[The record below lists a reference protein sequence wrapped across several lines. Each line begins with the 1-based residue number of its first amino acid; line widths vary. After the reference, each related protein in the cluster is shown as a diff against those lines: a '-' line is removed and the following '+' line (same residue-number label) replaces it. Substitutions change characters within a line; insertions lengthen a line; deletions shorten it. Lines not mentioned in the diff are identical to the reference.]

1 MGRSVVRAGA
11 VRCQACRLAPRWCVC
26 RALPQATTAI
36 QVDVLMH
43 PREQCK
49 PSSTGKLI
57 ERAVQGARCQLYQ
70 RGPHHE
76 PNILVPESHQHSGPP
91 PPSLAAL
98 RGPELWILHP
108 LGEPLESIQS
118 VVDRSTPLRVL
129 LLDGNWSQAGE
140 MLRTVESMGRCVR
153 LRAAGPSRYWLRD
166 QREPSHI
173 STAEALLGVFN
184 AVGDTAAEVQF
195 RLHFELHVY
204 ASLRARGRRQL
215 AEDYLQDSPLK
226 AVIPDF
232 LERLNA
238 RRP

>member
-11 VRCQACRLAPRWCVC
+11 VRCHACRLAPRWCVC

-43 PREQCK
+43 PQEQCK
-49 PSSTGKLI
+49 PSSTGQLI
-57 ERAVQGARCQLYQ
+57 ERAVQGSRCQLYQ
-70 RGPHHE
+70 RG
-76 PNILVPESHQHSGPP
+76 SHQHGGPSA
-91 PPSLAAL
+91 PSLAAL
-98 RGPELWILHP
+98 QAPELWILHP

-118 VVDRSTPLRVL
+118 VIDSSTPLRVL

-140 MLRTVESMGRCVR
+140 MLRAVESMGRCVR
-153 LRAAGPSRYWLRD
+153 LRATGPTRYWLRD
-166 QREPSHI
+166 QRAPSHI

-184 AVGDTAAEVQF
+184 AVGDTAAEDQF

-215 AEDYLQDSPLK
+215 AEHYLLDSQLK
-226 AVIPDF
+226 AAIPDF

>member
-1 MGRSVVRAGA
+1 MRAGA
-11 VRCQACRLAPRWCVC
+11 VRCHACRLAPRWCVC

-43 PREQCK
+43 PQEQCK

-70 RGPHHE
+70 RG
-76 PNILVPESHQHSGPP
+76 SHQHGGPSA
-91 PPSLAAL
+91 PSLAAL
-98 RGPELWILHP
+98 QAPELWILHP

-118 VVDRSTPLRVL
+118 VIDSSTPLRVL

-215 AEDYLQDSPLK
+215 AEDYLLDSPLK
-226 AVIPDF
+226 AAIPDF

>member
-1 MGRSVVRAGA
+1 MRAGA
-11 VRCQACRLAPRWCVC
+11 VRCHACRLAPRWCVC

-43 PREQCK
+43 PQEQCK

-70 RGPHHE
+70 RG
-76 PNILVPESHQHSGPP
+76 SHQHGGPSA
-91 PPSLAAL
+91 PSLAAL
-98 RGPELWILHP
+98 QAPELWILHP

-118 VVDRSTPLRVL
+118 VIDSSTPLRVL

-184 AVGDTAAEVQF
+184 AVGDTAAEDQF

-215 AEDYLQDSPLK
+215 AEDYLLDSPLK
-226 AVIPDF
+226 AAIPDF

>member
-1 MGRSVVRAGA
+1 MRAGA
-11 VRCQACRLAPRWCVC
+11 VRCHACRLAPRWCVC

-43 PREQCK
+43 PQEQCK

-70 RGPHHE
+70 RG
-76 PNILVPESHQHSGPP
+76 SHQHGGPS

-98 RGPELWILHP
+98 QGTELWILHP

-140 MLRTVESMGRCVR
+140 MLRTVESIGRCVR
-153 LRAAGPSRYWLRD
+153 LRAAGPSR
-166 QREPSHI
+166 
-173 STAEALLGVFN
+173 
-184 AVGDTAAEVQF
+184 
-195 RLHFELHVY
+195 
-204 ASLRARGRRQL
+204 
-215 AEDYLQDSPLK
+215 
-226 AVIPDF
+226 
-232 LERLNA
+232 
-238 RRP
+238 

>member
-11 VRCQACRLAPRWCVC
+11 VRCHACRLAPRWCVC

-43 PREQCK
+43 PQEQCK

-70 RGPHHE
+70 RG
-76 PNILVPESHQHSGPP
+76 SHQHGGPSA
-91 PPSLAAL
+91 PSLAAL
-98 RGPELWILHP
+98 QAPELWILHP

-118 VVDRSTPLRVL
+118 VIDSSTPLRVL

>member
-1 MGRSVVRAGA
+1 MRAGA
-11 VRCQACRLAPRWCVC
+11 VRCHACRLAPRWCVC

-43 PREQCK
+43 PQEQCK

-70 RGPHHE
+70 RG
-76 PNILVPESHQHSGPP
+76 SHQHGGPSA
-91 PPSLAAL
+91 PSLAAL
-98 RGPELWILHP
+98 QAPELWILHP

-118 VVDRSTPLRVL
+118 VIDSSTPLRVL

-215 AEDYLQDSPLK
+215 AEHYLLDSPLK
-226 AVIPDF
+226 AAIPDF

>member
-11 VRCQACRLAPRWCVC
+11 VRCHACRLAPRWCVC

-43 PREQCK
+43 PQEQCK

-70 RGPHHE
+70 RG
-76 PNILVPESHQHSGPP
+76 SHQHGGPSA
-91 PPSLAAL
+91 PSLAAL
-98 RGPELWILHP
+98 QAPELWILHP

-118 VVDRSTPLRVL
+118 VIDSSTPLRVL

-215 AEDYLQDSPLK
+215 AEDYLLDSPLK
-226 AVIPDF
+226 AAIPDF

>member
-11 VRCQACRLAPRWCVC
+11 VRCHACRLAPRWCVC

-43 PREQCK
+43 PQEQCK

-70 RGPHHE
+70 RG
-76 PNILVPESHQHSGPP
+76 LHQHGGPS

-98 RGPELWILHP
+98 QAPELWILHP

-118 VVDRSTPLRVL
+118 VIDSSTHLRVL

-184 AVGDTAAEVQF
+184 AVGDTAAEDQF

-226 AVIPDF
+226 AAIPDF

>member
-11 VRCQACRLAPRWCVC
+11 VRCHACRLAPRWCVC
-26 RALPQATTAI
+26 RALLQATTAI

-43 PREQCK
+43 PQEQCK

-57 ERAVQGARCQLYQ
+57 ERAVQGARCQLFQ
-70 RGPHHE
+70 RG
-76 PNILVPESHQHSGPP
+76 SHQHGGPSA
-91 PPSLAAL
+91 PSLAAL
-98 RGPELWILHP
+98 QAPELWILHP

-118 VVDRSTPLRVL
+118 VIDSSTPLRVL

-226 AVIPDF
+226 AAIPDF

>member
-11 VRCQACRLAPRWCVC
+11 VRCHACRLAPRWCVC

-43 PREQCK
+43 PQEQCK

-70 RGPHHE
+70 RGF
-76 PNILVPESHQHSGPP
+76 HQHGGPS

-98 RGPELWILHP
+98 QAPELWILHP

-118 VVDRSTPLRVL
+118 VIDSSTPLRVL

-153 LRAAGPSRYWLRD
+153 LRAAGPSRYWLRN

-215 AEDYLQDSPLK
+215 AEDYLLDSPLK
-226 AVIPDF
+226 AAIPDF

>member
-11 VRCQACRLAPRWCVC
+11 VRCHSCRLAPRWCVC

-43 PREQCK
+43 PQEQCK

-70 RGPHHE
+70 RG
-76 PNILVPESHQHSGPP
+76 SHQHGGPS

-98 RGPELWILHP
+98 QAPELWILHP

-118 VVDRSTPLRVL
+118 VIDSSTPLRVL

-153 LRAAGPSRYWLRD
+153 LAP
-166 QREPSHI
+166 P
-173 STAEALLGVFN
+173 
-184 AVGDTAAEVQF
+184 DTGCETNESPAT
-195 RLHFELHVY
+195 
-204 ASLRARGRRQL
+204 SRRQRPCWASSMPWAIRL
-215 AEDYLQDSPLK
+215 RKFSFDSTSNCTCMPRFEPEADANWQKTTCRTLH
-226 AVIPDF
+226 
-232 LERLNA
+232 
-238 RRP
+238 

>member
-11 VRCQACRLAPRWCVC
+11 VRCHACRLAPRWCVC
-26 RALPQATTAI
+26 RAIPQATTAI

-43 PREQCK
+43 PQEQCK

-70 RGPHHE
+70 RG
-76 PNILVPESHQHSGPP
+76 SHQHGGPSA
-91 PPSLAAL
+91 PSLAAL
-98 RGPELWILHP
+98 QAPELWILHP

-118 VVDRSTPLRVL
+118 VIDSSTPLRVL

-226 AVIPDF
+226 AAIPDF

>member
-1 MGRSVVRAGA
+1 VRAGA
-11 VRCQACRLAPRWCVC
+11 VRCHACRLAPRWCVC
-26 RALPQATTAI
+26 RALSQATTAI

-43 PREQCK
+43 PQEQCK

-70 RGPHHE
+70 RG
-76 PNILVPESHQHSGPP
+76 LHQHGGPSA
-91 PPSLAAL
+91 PSLAAL
-98 RGPELWILHP
+98 QAPELWILHP

-118 VVDRSTPLRVL
+118 VIDSSTHLRVL

-215 AEDYLQDSPLK
+215 AEDYLLDSPLK
-226 AVIPDF
+226 AAIPNF

>member
-11 VRCQACRLAPRWCVC
+11 VRCHACRLAPRWCVC

-43 PREQCK
+43 PQEQCK

-57 ERAVQGARCQLYQ
+57 ERAVQGSRCQLYQ
-70 RGPHHE
+70 RG
-76 PNILVPESHQHSGPP
+76 SHQHGGPS

-98 RGPELWILHP
+98 QAPELWILHP

-118 VVDRSTPLRVL
+118 VIDSSTPLRVL

-215 AEDYLQDSPLK
+215 AEDYLLDSPLK
-226 AVIPDF
+226 AAIPDF

>member
-11 VRCQACRLAPRWCVC
+11 VRCHSCRLAPRWCVC

-43 PREQCK
+43 PQEQCK

-70 RGPHHE
+70 RG
-76 PNILVPESHQHSGPP
+76 SHQHGGPSA
-91 PPSLAAL
+91 PSLAAL
-98 RGPELWILHP
+98 QAPELWILHP

-118 VVDRSTPLRVL
+118 VIDSSTPLHVL

-215 AEDYLQDSPLK
+215 AEDYLLDSPLK
-226 AVIPDF
+226 AAIPDF

>member
-11 VRCQACRLAPRWCVC
+11 VRCHACRLAPRWCVC

-43 PREQCK
+43 PQEQCK

-70 RGPHHE
+70 RG
-76 PNILVPESHQHSGPP
+76 SHQHGGPSA
-91 PPSLAAL
+91 PSLAAL
-98 RGPELWILHP
+98 QAPELWILHP

-118 VVDRSTPLRVL
+118 VIDSSTPLRVL

-153 LRAAGPSRYWLRD
+153 LRATGPTRYWLRD
-166 QREPSHI
+166 QRAPSYI

-215 AEDYLQDSPLK
+215 AEDYLLDSPLK
-226 AVIPDF
+226 AAIPDF

>member
-1 MGRSVVRAGA
+1 
-11 VRCQACRLAPRWCVC
+11 
-26 RALPQATTAI
+26 
-36 QVDVLMH
+36 MH
-43 PREQCK
+43 PQEQCK

-70 RGPHHE
+70 RG
-76 PNILVPESHQHSGPP
+76 SHQHGGPSA
-91 PPSLAAL
+91 PSLAAL
-98 RGPELWILHP
+98 QAPELWILHP

-118 VVDRSTPLRVL
+118 VIDSSTPLRVL

-215 AEDYLQDSPLK
+215 AEDYLLDSPLK
-226 AVIPDF
+226 AAIPDF

>member
-11 VRCQACRLAPRWCVC
+11 VRCHACRLAPRWCVC

-43 PREQCK
+43 PQEQCK

-57 ERAVQGARCQLYQ
+57 ERAVQGARCQLFQ
-70 RGPHHE
+70 RG
-76 PNILVPESHQHSGPP
+76 SHQHGGPSA
-91 PPSLAAL
+91 PSLAAL
-98 RGPELWILHP
+98 QAPELWILHP

-118 VVDRSTPLRVL
+118 VIDSSTPLRVL

-215 AEDYLQDSPLK
+215 AEDYLLDSPLK
-226 AVIPDF
+226 AAIPDF

>member
-11 VRCQACRLAPRWCVC
+11 VRCHACRLAPRWCVC
-26 RALPQATTAI
+26 RALLQATTAI

-43 PREQCK
+43 PQEQCK

-70 RGPHHE
+70 RG
-76 PNILVPESHQHSGPP
+76 SHQHGGPSA
-91 PPSLAAL
+91 PSLAAL
-98 RGPELWILHP
+98 QAPELWILHP

-118 VVDRSTPLRVL
+118 VIDSSTPLRVL

-215 AEDYLQDSPLK
+215 AEDYLLDSPLK
-226 AVIPDF
+226 AAIPDF

>member
-11 VRCQACRLAPRWCVC
+11 VRCHACRLAPRWCVC

-43 PREQCK
+43 PQEQCK

-70 RGPHHE
+70 RG
-76 PNILVPESHQHSGPP
+76 SHQHGGPSA
-91 PPSLAAL
+91 PSLAAL
-98 RGPELWILHP
+98 QAPELWILHP

-118 VVDRSTPLRVL
+118 VIDSSTPLRVL

-184 AVGDTAAEVQF
+184 AVGDTAAEDQF

-215 AEDYLQDSPLK
+215 AEDYLLDSPLK
-226 AVIPDF
+226 AAIPDF

>member
-11 VRCQACRLAPRWCVC
+11 VRCHACRLAPRWCVC

-43 PREQCK
+43 PQEQCK

-70 RGPHHE
+70 RG
-76 PNILVPESHQHSGPP
+76 SHQHGGPS

-118 VVDRSTPLRVL
+118 SIDSSTPLHVL

-215 AEDYLQDSPLK
+215 AEDYLLDSPLK
-226 AVIPDF
+226 AAIPDF

>member
-1 MGRSVVRAGA
+1 MRAGA
-11 VRCQACRLAPRWCVC
+11 VRCHACRLAPRWCVC

-43 PREQCK
+43 PQEQCK

-118 VVDRSTPLRVL
+118 VIDSSTPLQVL

-140 MLRTVESMGRCVR
+140 MLRTIESIGRCVR

-215 AEDYLQDSPLK
+215 AEDYLLDSPLK
-226 AVIPDF
+226 AAIPDF

>member
-11 VRCQACRLAPRWCVC
+11 VRCHACRLAPRWCVC

-43 PREQCK
+43 PQEQCK

-70 RGPHHE
+70 RG
-76 PNILVPESHQHSGPP
+76 SHQHGGPSA
-91 PPSLAAL
+91 PSLAAL
-98 RGPELWILHP
+98 QAPELWILHP

-118 VVDRSTPLRVL
+118 VIDSSTPLRVL

-215 AEDYLQDSPLK
+215 AEDYLLDSPLN
-226 AVIPDF
+226 AAIPNF

>member
-11 VRCQACRLAPRWCVC
+11 VRCHACRLAPRWCVC

-43 PREQCK
+43 PQEQCK

-70 RGPHHE
+70 RG
-76 PNILVPESHQHSGPP
+76 SHQHGGPS

-98 RGPELWILHP
+98 QAPELWILHP

-118 VVDRSTPLRVL
+118 VIDSSTPLRVL

-140 MLRTVESMGRCVR
+140 MLRTVESIGRCVR
-153 LRAAGPSRYWLRD
+153 LRATGPTRYWLRD
-166 QREPSHI
+166 QRAPSYI

-226 AVIPDF
+226 AAIPDF